1 MLGDIRSK
9 CFLPD
14 CTRSGRFVGL
24 GHDAEHPSEEPA
36 KEAEPGAFSEAE
48 WYRRAAADS
57 CESEEPD
64 SFQKVSFDNDDP
76 GGIGSPVSDAFEASL
91 PVPVFQP
98 DDTEEAQR
106 ENCSGEEEANADAQ
120 RRENDSSSAS
130 DSDSSE
136 SSSDSDSSGDE
147 NLQLAG
153 AHHAALRPKIEGMA
167 SLLKSQA
174 AFKERALECGLTE
187 AEHDAL
193 VARGVTTLSGAAY
206 AVSTPGV
213 TPTEAALRGLLDPI
227 APEGVSVG
235 SLAAIRRLVFE
246 SQTLAIAEVKLAIE
260 GTDGE
265 KRSELAPAE
274 RTSRIAAQKARLCG
288 YDLTGTMEVAHSCY
302 TYVSMIDADSPF
314 YLEPHK
320 FITRAQEISHERPG
334 KEIVLDASKLTVRD
348 KSSFHRMQ
356 IQNELQL
363 SQAFTR
369 RSLACDLMGVITF
382 RVQENWHKFLM
393 DRLAESPPPN
403 FRRISMEQVLRADR
417 QAWQKLAEI
426 VPSIK
431 RTSAGALPLDAAFPT
446 LPTEGSISFYLL
458 PTRLQE
464 LDDKPPRKPWKGN
477 GKGKDQKGDR
487 GTKRDSEGKEKTPPE
502 LPDALKDMPLRTTSK
517 GKRMCWSYNI
527 KVDDRVM
534 PSPPK
539 EVTFGQRVAGKS
551 LESLVFIQVFA
562 REGLQLLLGMLKQ
575 QPVVV
580 VDKIVSTSYADIAKD
595 RTQAMRKWLL
605 RACELKD
612 LEPPFP
618 TPDHC
623 RAVLKNKSMPLFA
636 EMLEAA
642 NYPDKDLVKTMCSG
656 FDLLGQIPASGVL
669 PEKHMDA
676 LLTIDEVRSLTPEVR
691 SAILHQRDDGKDL
704 EILTAVHKL
713 TLEERDRGWLR
724 GPLKSSEIPS
734 DSVVTR
740 RFGIKQSSTDV
751 DKGKVTKIRPIDDY
765 TQSLANLTC
774 GSTETISPH
783 GVDVICAGIS
793 YRIRRGRQLG
803 LRERLVSRAIDL
815 RKAYKNLPLSTAAL
829 RDSYLA
835 VLNPATSQY
844 EFFQAL
850 VLPFGAR
857 PAVQGFYRV
866 ASAIWHLALVFFDL
880 HWTQFY
886 DDYFLIAG
894 ESESPHINLIQE
906 SFYALLGWETAS
918 EKDCEF
924 GFVTRALGVQI
935 DLSDCHF
942 GLVKVSN
949 TLSRRREL
957 EITINDILASSSV
970 SGSVLTSLRGRL
982 LFCDNQIFGRMA
994 SLQLRIL
1001 SSYCERRGQVRLN
1014 DPLKKALS
1022 FLRDHVALGP
1032 ERIVHCSFRNCFHV
1046 YSDASY
1052 EPSGGGVGALAYN
1065 SQGLLLSWF
1074 GEELSQDVM
1083 TIINPEEKCTLIY
1096 ELETYAAVMSLVRL
1110 GRLWRDADVIL
1121 FLDNEASLATLIN
1134 GRSDSL
1140 FVQRLLN
1147 TLFEWECESRC
1158 NVWFERV
1165 PSASNPADDPSRLV
1179 FPMQPGLRARLD
1191 AKSDFVLHAVGLS

>member
-1 MLGDIRSK
+1 MEVEKL
-9 CFLPD
+9 
-14 CTRSGRFVGL
+14 
-24 GHDAEHPSEEPA
+24 
-36 KEAEPGAFSEAE
+36 
-48 WYRRAAADS
+48 
-57 CESEEPD
+57 EEPD
-64 SFQKVSFDNDDP
+64 KISEKV
-76 GGIGSPVSDAFEASL
+76 PVESEPVARQSRPLAFWPSRTQGLLPLWSL
-91 PVPVFQP
+91 PMPSRMSLVRVPRWP
-98 DDTEEAQR
+98 PMPSR
-106 ENCSGEEEANADAQ
+106 
-120 RRENDSSSAS
+120 
-130 DSDSSE
+130 
-136 SSSDSDSSGDE
+136 
-147 NLQLAG
+147 
-153 AHHAALRPKIEGMA
+153 
-167 SLLKSQA
+167 
-174 AFKERALECGLTE
+174 
-187 AEHDAL
+187 
-193 VARGVTTLSGAAY
+193 
-206 AVSTPGV
+206 
-213 TPTEAALRGLLDPI
+213 
-227 APEGVSVG
+227 
-235 SLAAIRRLVFE
+235 
-246 SQTLAIAEVKLAIE
+246 LAIAEVKLAIE

-288 YDLTGTMEVAHSCY
+288 YDLTGTIE
-302 TYVSMIDADSPF
+302 
-314 YLEPHK
+314 
-320 FITRAQEISHERPG
+320 
-334 KEIVLDASKLTVRD
+334 
-348 KSSFHRMQ
+348 
-356 IQNELQL
+356 
-363 SQAFTR
+363 
-369 RSLACDLMGVITF
+369 
-382 RVQENWHKFLM
+382 
-393 DRLAESPPPN
+393 
-403 FRRISMEQVLRADR
+403 
-417 QAWQKLAEI
+417 AWQKLAEI

-431 RTSAGALPLDAAFPT
+431 R
-446 LPTEGSISFYLL
+446 
-458 PTRLQE
+458 
-464 LDDKPPRKPWKGN
+464 
-477 GKGKDQKGDR
+477 KDQKGDR
-487 GTKRDSEGKEKTPPE
+487 GTKRDSEAKEKRPPE
-502 LPDALKDMPLRTTSK
+502 LPDAFKDMPLRTTSK
-517 GKRMCWSYNI
+517 GKRMCWYYNI

-534 PSPPK
+534 PPPPN
-539 EVTFGQRVAGKS
+539 VTFVGRRVAGKS
-551 LESLVFIQVFA
+551 LESMIFIQVFA

-580 VDKIVSTSYADIAKD
+580 VDRIVSTSYADIAKD

-618 TPDHC
+618 MPDHC
-623 RAVLKNKSMPLFA
+623 SAVLKNKSMPLFA

-642 NYPDKDLVKTMCSG
+642 DYPDKDLVKTMCSG

-669 PEKHMDA
+669 PEKHMDV
-676 LLTIDEVRSLTPEVR
+676 LLTINEVRSLTPEVR

-704 EILTAVHKL
+704 EILAAVHKL
-713 TLEERDRGWLR
+713 TLEERDRAWLR

-734 DSVVTR
+734 DSVITR
-740 RFGIKQSSTDV
+740 QFGIKQSSTDAE
-751 DKGKVTKIRPIDDY
+751 KGKVTKIRPIDDY

-866 ASAIWHLALVFFDL
+866 ASAIWYLALTFFDL

-886 DDYFLIAG
+886 DYYYFLIAG
-894 ESESPHINLIQE
+894 EAEGPHVNLIQE

-918 EKDCEF
+918 ETDCGF

-949 TLSRRREL
+949 TMTRRREL
-957 EITINDILASSSV
+957 EITINDILANPSV

-1001 SSYCERRGQVRLN
+1001 SSYCDRRGQVRLN
-1014 DPLKKALS
+1014 DSLKKALI

-1083 TIINPEEKCTLIY
+1083 AIINPEEKCTLIY

-1134 GRSDSL
+1134 GRSDSF

-1165 PSASNPADDPSRLV
+1165 PSASNPADDPSRLI

-1191 AKSDFVLHAVGLS
+1191 AKSDFVLHAIGITFCTLPGAGMACAVLSGRYTNMVLGLSVLAAKGTPVLQSRFLPSALDFLLSAWIERARAFRLDQWTPTTLSREVKKGWRVEAAGASVGAGMGILGVAGCRYTGEFVLTPAGLNMPYNQVQFFAEVPSFFSSAGRVTHACPQMHNSEMKGP